1 MYLGFQTL
9 RCKIIDKLIVF
20 MVEKKLLIYMYIQ
33 IAAWLYWDVLCLENS
48 SVN

>member
-9 RCKIIDKLIVF
+9 RCKIIDKLIDF
-20 MVEKKLLIYMYIQ
+20 MIEKKLLIYNIQ